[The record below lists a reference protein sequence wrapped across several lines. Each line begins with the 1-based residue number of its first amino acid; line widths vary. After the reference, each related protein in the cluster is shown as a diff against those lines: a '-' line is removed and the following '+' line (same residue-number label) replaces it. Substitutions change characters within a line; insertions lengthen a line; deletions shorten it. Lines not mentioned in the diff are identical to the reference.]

1 MVSRMETNNFKSSLF
16 TQWRNPWGMKLP
28 KTRKTTAFAGP
39 AVNGFDNQSAQ
50 ILNMF
55 ANKKATSLDKWAAY
69 DSLQDACQDIL
80 YWMVAVKF
88 PVGIE
93 QLYEFVVAMKNE
105 GYFGEESV
113 KSYYDK
119 ILAINK

>member
-1 MVSRMETNNFKSSLF
+1 METNNFKSSLF
-16 TQWRNPWGMKLP
+16 TQWLNPWGMKLP
-28 KTRKTTAFAGP
+28 ASRKTTALPGP

-55 ANKKATSLDKWAAY
+55 VNRKVTALNKWAAY
-69 DSLQDACQDIL
+69 DSLEDACKDIL
-80 YWMVAVKF
+80 YWMIAVKF
-88 PVGIE
+88 PQGIE